1 MPSQGGR
8 KEIIMKRIFLALV
21 AVILGVALFGVTY
34 TVRVGDTLEGIA
46 AAQGVAVEQLAAVNS
61 IDSPYIIWVG
71 QILEIPQTPQT
82 DRPTANS
89 GGGGNLLLP
98 NSLTGGS
105 ITPNSSNTMSLRA
118 FCWSKSPSAGG
129 GAGCFWSNSASGY
142 YRWANAKWQPVVLS
156 PKTSFGVWGE
166 VGDDYCRVTDS
177 NWSQTALSFKV
188 GPVLDF
194 YTPGYW
200 FNSWSTKVYY
210 SFRHAETRD
219 GAWSKIQED
228 ETWSANLWVGV
239 HQGAKPWLSKTSAS
253 VEYTG
258 LIEADAVGGS
268 NGQYSSVSA
277 YSPVKWECSVEQSL
291 YKWGNGSLS
300 INLGY
305 RHIDGESNPGKDR
318 GFFGGNLQFSW
329 AKFVYEL
336 ESGKIQQKVE
346 VQVNF

>member
-1 MPSQGGR
+1 M
-8 KEIIMKRIFLALV
+8 KKRIFLALV
-21 AVILGVALFGVTY
+21 AVILGVALFGATY
-34 TVRVGDTLEGIA
+34 VVKIGDTLEGIA
-46 AAQGVAVEQLAAVNS
+46 EANGVSAETLAQINN
-61 IDSPYIIWVG
+61 IDQPYVIWVG
-71 QILEIPQTPQT
+71 QTLDIPQAPQQP
-82 DRPTANS
+82 RVMASNE
-89 GGGGNLLLP
+89 GGNLLLP
-98 NSLTGGS
+98 NSLSSGS
-105 ITPNSSNTMSLRA
+105 SGSNIGRKA
-118 FCWSKSPSAGG
+118 FVWAKKPPSAGG
-129 GAGCFWSNSASGY
+129 GVGCFWNNSASGY

>member
-1 MPSQGGR
+1 MPSR
-8 KEIIMKRIFLALV
+8 RAKEIIMKKRVFLAIM
-21 AVILGVALFGVTY
+21 AIILGVALFGATY
-34 TVRVGDTLEGIA
+34 TVRAGDTLEGIA
-46 AAQGVAVEQLAAVNS
+46 AANNVLVETLAQTNQ

-71 QILEIPQTPQT
+71 QILELPPASQTN
-82 DRPTANS
+82 RATANS

-98 NSLTGGS
+98 NSLS
-105 ITPNSSNTMSLRA
+105 DSSNSSMSRQV
-118 FCWSKSPSAGG
+118 FCLTKEPSAGG
-129 GAGCFWSNSASGY
+129 GAGYFWNDTADGY
-142 YRWANAKWQPVVLS
+142 YRYANAKWQPLNLS
-156 PKTSFGVWGE
+156 SKISLGVWGE
-166 VGDDYCRVTDS
+166 IGDDFCQLTKGD
-177 NWSQTALSFKV
+177 WSQTSLGFKV